1 MAGSQAEERLNELFG
16 RIRTGD
22 VVTGTIS
29 GLTGYGA
36 FVHIGESAGP
46 HLFGDGLIPIAEL
59 SWNRID
65 RVTDAVSLGQQVEV
79 RVIGLDPAQ
88 GRIRLSLRQARA
100 GGPDG

>member
-1 MAGSQAEERLNELFG
+1 
-16 RIRTGD
+16 
-22 VVTGTIS
+22 VTGTIS